1 MMERCTICKA
11 RLKDSSTICPR
22 CGADLSIPLNIEDQA
37 QVLCHEAI
45 MQLGAGHLGDAVESV
60 EYSLHLKR
68 DPLAQAVWGFIRHQ
82 SLH

>member
-11 RLKDSSTICPR
+11 RLKESETICPR
-22 CGADLSIPLNIEDQA
+22 CGADLSIPLNIEEQA
-37 QVLCHEAI
+37 EYFCHEGI
-45 MQLGAGHLGDAVESV
+45 MHLGAGDFDDAVQAI

-68 DPLAQAVWGFIRHQ
+68 DPLAEAVLGFIRHR